1 MRSLDSTFDSLRERL
16 RSIDRMSPTHTDP
29 FFHFVHAP
37 KDTATVMTSI
47 RRWKASLESD
57 RWKVR
62 MVSLA
67 EEMWK
72 VIDASGRWEAWM
84 EVEGESDRAQAIN
97 AVRDVLRTK
106 EDVGQGGLAKVILDV
121 VADPTPDRLVLL
133 TDAGLLHPFF
143 RVRVIEEVVH
153 DKVRAPTVLF
163 YPGTREGEY
172 GLRYLGIYPV
182 DPNYRSNIVGGDA

>member
-1 MRSLDSTFDSLRERL
+1 MRSLDATFGRLRDRL

-37 KDTATVMTSI
+37 QDTATVMSSL
-47 RRWKASLESD
+47 RRWKATLEQD

-62 MVSLA
+62 VVSLA

-72 VIDASGRWEAWM
+72 VIDASGRWDAWV
-84 EVEGESDRAQAIN
+84 EVESDSEPAEAIQ

-106 EDVGQGGLAKVILDV
+106 ENQGQDGLAKIILDV
-121 VADPTPDRLVLL
+121 VADTTPDRLVLL

-163 YPGTREGEY
+163 YPGTREGEF
-172 GLRYLGIYPV
+172 GLRYLGVYPV
-182 DPNYRSNIVGGDA
+182 DPNYRSSIVGGEA